1 MGWLR
6 LVGSIKLGRAAARR
20 TAPKLPRAIR
30 VGPNEGDSKIGVD
43 LSGSLSSLIIQI
55 PGVYLIFRLKFRG
68 SSQINV
74 ISDKPP
80 NLGLKIR
87 LNPGIWTQNF
97 PPPSFGPTLMTRG
110 NFGAV
115 RLAAACPVSFAE

>member
-1 MGWLR
+1 MACTRGMGWLR

-55 PGVYLIFRLKFRG
+55 PGGYLIFRLKFRG

-87 LNPGIWTQNF
+87 
-97 PPPSFGPTLMTRG
+97 
-110 NFGAV
+110 
-115 RLAAACPVSFAE
+115 